1 MPREV
6 PHCTP
11 NLKTAWPRGGGTR
24 TVLVRGAWG
33 LGARPPRYRCVG
45 PGPTSSPALCRVP
58 THAGLAAG
66 SRRPG
71 AVQAA
76 RVRALR
82 LPGPVPWGGGRG
94 VYNNPSVPQGRG
106 RWPGTPRPS
115 PPHRVDSVCPSR
127 LGLASPLTH
136 ILLEWAEAAL
146 GRGHPSPFLP
156 GTLWSQT
163 RLFCREASIPVLGA
177 ACPKLA
183 GACEVPAWKRPPP
196 QHSCVRRRVCAPDP
210 RNSPTISGLWP
221 WRAG

>member
-1 MPREV
+1 MGSWRPSTQVQVCRARAHIKPSSV
-6 PHCTP
+6 PCAHAC
-11 NLKTAWPRGGGTR
+11 WP
-24 TVLVRGAWG
+24 
-33 LGARPPRYRCVG
+33 
-45 PGPTSSPALCRVP
+45 
-58 THAGLAAG
+58 G
-66 SRRPG
+66 SWK
-71 AVQAA
+71 QAA
-76 RVRALR
+76 RGRAGSTSQGSAASRSGAL
-82 LPGPVPWGGGRG
+82 GGGRG

-196 QHSCVRRRVCAPDP
+196 PRHSCVRRRVCAPDP